1 MRLGGGSQKGARWTS
16 AALFCQKTFFVN
28 VWSLWSFQQISAL
41 KVTANPLCQELNVPW
56 MLWDCLDI
64 LSEMHEDALSV
75 PNTCFFPSIFSLLFF
90 LLLVEIRISSC
101 FMLTESLFPYLHP
114 SSFQLPFVRKKEK
127 DDFFLSTSLLC
138 CQSLPSSAEC
148 PLALSCLNCCSLS
161 QDVSE
166 IKFSGARSVSF
177 VSSLF
182 AWEGATDI
190 YGTAVVVMVTVEEWQ
205 CLRLSLAETFLFF
218 FFFFFLYTSDE
229 TVWARRENWRSFK
242 ERNQK
247 TFLPNMI
254 WFCWQDITGR
264 MLECK
269 IYVNNTKIN
278 DTYIHWIGIWTQIK
292 SNVFIGVLGAR
303 GRVGKWR
310 KVTGLWYSLLGMLI
324 AQALLFLYGLHY
336 WRGSW
341 DAAHIAWKEIG
352 SLVYR
357 VFSAAVP

>member
-138 CQSLPSSAEC
+138 CQSLPSSAEW

-205 CLRLSLAETFLFF
+205 CLRLSLAETFSFF
-218 FFFFFLYTSDE
+218 FFFSYVLQMKQSGLGGKTE
-229 TVWARRENWRSFK
+229 GPLKK
-242 ERNQK
+242 EIRK
-247 TFLPNMI
+247 HSYLT
-254 WFCWQDITGR
+254 WSG
-264 MLECK
+264 
-269 IYVNNTKIN
+269 
-278 DTYIHWIGIWTQIK
+278 
-292 SNVFIGVLGAR
+292 S
-303 GRVGKWR
+303 VGKI
-310 KVTGLWYSLLGMLI
+310 SLAGC
-324 AQALLFLYGLHY
+324 
-336 WRGSW
+336 W
-341 DAAHIAWKEIG
+341 
-352 SLVYR
+352 
-357 VFSAAVP
+357 SARFMSITPR

>member
-205 CLRLSLAETFLFF
+205 CLRLSLAETFL
-218 FFFFFLYTSDE
+218 
-229 TVWARRENWRSFK
+229 
-242 ERNQK
+242 
-247 TFLPNMI
+247 PNMI
-254 WFCWQDITGR
+254 WFCLQDMSGR